1 MERPVQ
7 KVILVLLHCTGI
19 LLSNGNDRLINADK
33 LPSLQIVYILK
44 IDDVGTVDSFKGSG
58 KKLLFQI
65 LNVAVKLNRRPI
77 FQMNFNNSVFYFK
90 IHNIPKQN
98 RANGFAEFIGKGLAL
113 AFFSQGNGPQKHRFD
128 FSRAHVLL

>member
-1 MERPVQ
+1 MRFAMEIPPLNHGKAVQ
-7 KVILVLLHCTGI
+7 KVILVLLHCPGI

-77 FQMNFNNSVFYFK
+77 FQMNFNNSVFTSKYT
-90 IHNIPKQN
+90 I
-98 RANGFAEFIGKGLAL
+98 
-113 AFFSQGNGPQKHRFD
+113 
-128 FSRAHVLL
+128 SRSRTEPMILPNL